1 MGKELDIQDILQG
14 IDQLRQ
20 SQAES
25 GKKFDREM
33 DKLRQS
39 QAESGKKFD
48 REMDKLRQSQAES
61 GKKFDIEMDKLR
73 NFQAETSKQMKE
85 TFRKL
90 DSLGAQLAAIGLN
103 TGQSAEEFFFRSV
116 RKTLKLAGIQ
126 FDRIERNV
134 SLSEESP
141 EFDMMLINGS
151 HVMLLEVKYKA
162 HPDQVEELA
171 KGKTKFFRKQYT
183 DYRNHALHFGIAS
196 MIAKQDLIKA
206 SQKAGVYL
214 ITQQGDHVAVAN
226 DYLKSW

>member
-1 MGKELDIQDILQG
+1 
-14 IDQLRQ
+14 
-20 SQAES
+20 
-25 GKKFDREM
+25 
-33 DKLRQS
+33 
-39 QAESGKKFD
+39 
-48 REMDKLRQSQAES
+48 
-61 GKKFDIEMDKLR
+61 
-73 NFQAETSKQMKE
+73 MKE

-90 DSLGAQLAAIGLN
+90 DSVGAQLAAIGFN
-103 TGQSAEEFFFRSV
+103 NGQSAEEFFFRSV

-183 DYRNHALHFGIAS
+183 D
-196 MIAKQDLIKA
+196 
-206 SQKAGVYL
+206 
-214 ITQQGDHVAVAN
+214 
-226 DYLKSW
+226 

>member
-1 MGKELDIQDILQG
+1 MFLLWLRNSTYRIFLQG

-25 GKKFDREM
+25 AGEFDLEM
-33 DKLRQS
+33 EKELC
-39 QAESGKKFD
+39 K
-48 REMDKLRQSQAES
+48 
-61 GKKFDIEMDKLR
+61 
-73 NFQAETSKQMKE
+73 FQAETSNQIKDLRQFQDKTSKQMKK

-90 DSLGAQLAAIGLN
+90 DSVGAQLAAIGLN

-171 KGKTKFFRKQYT
+171 KEKTKFFRKQYT
-183 DYRNHALHFGIAS
+183 DYQNHALHFGIAS
-196 MIAKQDLIKA
+196 MIAQKDLI
-206 SQKAGVYL
+206 
-214 ITQQGDHVAVAN
+214 QGIPKGGGLP
-226 DYLKSW
+226 YYSGG

>member
-1 MGKELDIQDILQG
+1 
-14 IDQLRQ
+14 
-20 SQAES
+20 
-25 GKKFDREM
+25 
-33 DKLRQS
+33 
-39 QAESGKKFD
+39 
-48 REMDKLRQSQAES
+48 
-61 GKKFDIEMDKLR
+61 
-73 NFQAETSKQMKE
+73 MKE

-90 DSLGAQLAAIGLN
+90 DSVGAQLAAIGFN
-103 TGQSAEEFFFRSV
+103 NGQSAEEFFFRSV

-183 DYRNHALHFGIAS
+183 DYQNHALHFGIAS
-196 MIAKQDLIKA
+196 MIVQKDLITA

-214 ITQQGDHVAVAN
+214 ITQEGDHVAVAN
-226 DYLKSW
+226 GYLKSW